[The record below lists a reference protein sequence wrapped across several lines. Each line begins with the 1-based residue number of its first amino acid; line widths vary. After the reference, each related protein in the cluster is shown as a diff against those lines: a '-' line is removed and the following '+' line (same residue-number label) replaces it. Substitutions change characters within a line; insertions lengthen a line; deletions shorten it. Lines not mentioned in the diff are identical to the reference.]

1 MKTLTNRSGSKA
13 VKISKDATGMFRA
26 FYVLVFQDE
35 DQVLQAKDFVSIKNA
50 EKWAAKIL
58 N

>member
-1 MKTLTNRSGSKA
+1 MTVLTNSTGSKA
-13 VKISKDATGMFRA
+13 VKISKDATGKFRA
-26 FYVLVFQDE
+26 FYVQLFQGM
-35 DQVLQAKDFVSIKNA
+35 DQVLLAKDFSSIKNA

>member
-13 VKISKDATGMFRA
+13 VKISKDATGKFRA
-26 FYVLVFQDE
+26 FYVQFFQGM
-35 DQVLQAKDFVSIKNA
+35 DQVLLVKDFSSINNA